1 MCSYSESE
9 IEVIVLILSISC
21 PVLGVVMIVCK
32 QKLKSNET
40 RVFAQSVQGKWTF
53 FLDVELGETY
63 LS

>member
-1 MCSYSESE
+1 
-9 IEVIVLILSISC
+9 
-21 PVLGVVMIVCK
+21 MIVCK